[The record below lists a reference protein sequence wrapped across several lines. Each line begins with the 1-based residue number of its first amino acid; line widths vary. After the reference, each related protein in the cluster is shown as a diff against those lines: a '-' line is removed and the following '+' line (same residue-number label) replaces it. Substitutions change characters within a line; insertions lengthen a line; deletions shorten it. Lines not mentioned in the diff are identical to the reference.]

1 MSVAVVTGIQGFI
14 GSRLADALRGRGW
27 EVRGVDL
34 APGPDTT
41 VGDITARGA
50 WESALDGADL
60 VVHTAAVVEEAG
72 DRRRFERVNV
82 GGTRNVLE
90 AAADAGVDR
99 AVHLSSIVVFGD
111 DFPDGVDETA
121 PVRMTGA
128 PYTDTKVAAEHQ
140 ALAVAANRRLP
151 VTVVRPGDVYGPG
164 SRPWTI
170 RPLEMMRARVM
181 PLPDGGRGILS
192 PIHVDDLVDGVLA
205 AATHPDA
212 GGEIITITGGVGV
225 TVRDFFTRYAEVTG
239 TRFVSVPSGPLRAG
253 MTAVAAGLGR
263 MGIDVPLAPESVEY
277 LTHPGTYS
285 IAKAE
290 RLLGWRPSI
299 DLDEGMRRTL
309 AWAREAGLL

>member
-34 APGPDTT
+34 APGRDTT
-41 VGDITARGA
+41 VGDITHRGA

-72 DRRRFERVNV
+72 DRTLFERVNV
-82 GGTRNVLE
+82 VGTRHVLE

-140 ALAVAANRRLP
+140 ALAVAATGRLS

-170 RPLEMMRARVM
+170 RPLEMMRAPVV

-192 PIHVDDLVDGVLA
+192 PIHVDDLVGGVLA

-212 GGEIITITGGVGV
+212 GGEIVTITGGVGV
-225 TVRDFFTRYAEVTG
+225 TVRDFFARYAEVTG

-253 MTAVAAGLGR
+253 MTAVRAGLGR
-263 MGIDVPLAPESVEY
+263 MGIEVPLAPESVEY

-285 IAKAE
+285 IAKAG

-309 AWAREAGLL
+309 AWARETGLV

>member
-14 GSRLADALRGRGW
+14 GSRLADALRGGGW
-27 EVRGVDL
+27 QVRGVDL

-41 VGDITARGA
+41 VGDITARGT
-50 WESALDGADL
+50 WEAALDGADL

-72 DRRRFERVNV
+72 DRSVFERVNV

-140 ALAVAANRRLP
+140 ALAVAAGGRLS

-170 RPLEMMRARVM
+170 RPLEMMRVPVM

-192 PIHVDDLVDGVLA
+192 PIHVDDLVDGVLV

-225 TVRDFFTRYAEVTG
+225 TVRDFFARYAEVTG
-239 TRFVSVPSGPLRAG
+239 TRFVSVPSGLLRAG
-253 MTAVAAGLGR
+253 MTAVGAGLGR

-299 DLDEGMRRTL
+299 DLDDGMGRTI
-309 AWAREAGLL
+309 AWAREAGFL